1 MKSTKIGIDIQR
13 AIAQIYKRYPVVH
26 DIVQEIHA
34 HGGTALLIGGA
45 VRDIILDLPTKDI
58 DIEVHDMPL
67 DALEALLG
75 RFGQVSLVGKKFGVL
90 RVHGLDIDWSL
101 PRSDSPG
108 RKPEVKIDPTMPV
121 REAFLRRDLTM
132 NALGIDFITQ
142 ELHDP
147 FDGMSA
153 IREKTLRTPDVRF
166 FAEDPLRLFR
176 VMQFISRFDMKPD
189 ETLNELCKT
198 MDISDVS
205 RERIE
210 LEFHKLFL
218 RSKYPSLG
226 IRWLKEIGRLQE
238 ILPELAATI
247 GVAQDPSWHPEGD
260 VFEHSMQAL
269 DAAAQLPIENE
280 HKRLVLLYSAL
291 CHDLGKVD
299 TSVERDEGK
308 ITSYGHAESG
318 ISKAQAL
325 MKRITNNQILITAVK
340 KMVGY
345 HMIPY
350 QLVTQKS
357 SLAAYKRLAQKLAP
371 NVSMRQLA
379 ELVLSDKRGRNS
391 QGSLPLKLDPEEV
404 AQFIKKTQEADV
416 LDQKEEPILFGR
428 DIAHEVE
435 EGPRMGELIH
445 KAYEIQIEEGIRDKE
460 QLKKRVLQPK
470 DKN

>member
-13 AIAQIYKRYPVVH
+13 AIAQIYKRYPVVQ

-45 VRDIILDLPTKDI
+45 VRDIILDLPTKDV

-75 RFGQVSLVGKKFGVL
+75 RFGQVSLVGKKFGVF

-101 PRSDSPG
+101 PRADSPG
-108 RKPEVKIDPTMPV
+108 RKPEVKIDPKMPIKQ
-121 REAFLRRDLTM
+121 AFARRDLTM
-132 NALGIDFITQ
+132 NALGIDFNTH

-147 FDGMSA
+147 FDGMTA
-153 IREKTLRTPDVRF
+153 IKEKILRTPDARF

-176 VMQFISRFDMKPD
+176 VMQFISRFDMRPD
-189 ETLNELCKT
+189 DTLNELCKKI
-198 MDISDVS
+198 DISEVS

-210 LEFHKLFL
+210 LEFHKLLL

-226 IRWLKEIGRLQE
+226 IRWLKAIGRLQE

-247 GVAQDPSWHPEGD
+247 GVKQDPSWHPEGD

-269 DAAAQLPIENE
+269 DAAAQLPVENE
-280 HKRLVLLYSAL
+280 HKRLILLYAAL

-299 TSVERDEGK
+299 TSMERDGK
-308 ITSYGHAESG
+308 IIAHGHAESG
-318 ISKAQAL
+318 IPKAQSL
-325 MKRITNNQILITAVK
+325 MKRITHNQLLITAVK

-350 QLVTQKS
+350 QLVAQQSKP
-357 SLAAYKRLAQKLAP
+357 AAYKRLAQKLAP
-371 NVSMRQLA
+371 NLSMRQLA
-379 ELVLSDKRGRNS
+379 ELVIADKRGRNS
-391 QGSLPLKLDPEEV
+391 QGPVPLKSEPEEV

-416 LDQKEEPILFGR
+416 LDQKEEPILLGR
-428 DIAHEVE
+428 DITDEVE
-435 EGPRMGELIH
+435 VGPRMGELLH

-460 QLKKRVLQPK
+460 RLKQRVLNKK

>member
-13 AIAQIYKRYPVVH
+13 AIAQIYKRYPVVQ

-45 VRDIILDLPTKDI
+45 VRDIILDLPTKDV

-108 RKPEVKIDPTMPV
+108 RKPEVKIDPMMPIK
-121 REAFLRRDLTM
+121 EAFMRRDLTM
-132 NALGIDFITQ
+132 NALGIDLITQ

-153 IREKTLRTPDVRF
+153 IRDKILRTPDARF

-238 ILPELAATI
+238 ILPELAAII
-247 GVAQDPSWHPEGD
+247 GVEQDSSWHPEGD

-280 HKRLVLLYSAL
+280 HKRLVLLYAAL

-299 TSVERDEGK
+299 TSAQKEGK
-308 ITSYGHAESG
+308 ITSYGHPESG
-318 ISKAQAL
+318 IPKAQSM

-391 QGSLPLKLDPEEV
+391 QGSVPLKHDPEELV
-404 AQFIKKTQEADV
+404 QFIKKTQEADV
-416 LDQKEEPILFGR
+416 LDQKEEPILLGR
-428 DIAHEVE
+428 DIAGEVE
-435 EGPRMGELIH
+435 EGPRMGALIH

-460 QLKKRVLQPK
+460 QLKKRVLDPK